1 MEKPDGR
8 TNVASR
14 LRRAVRRANEALER
28 EGFTPISEGLTP
40 HSLRRTF
47 ASLLPLRG
55 GDRAYVMEQLG
66 HTDPKLAL
74 RMYTRAMRRSER
86 LGGLRL
92 VGVLDG
98 VEWEARRSAEPS
110 GAIDASV
117 PNFERLG

>member
-55 GDRAYVMEQLG
+55 GDPAYVMEQLG

-74 RMYTRAMRRSER
+74 RMYAKALGDRRRRGQGTRLS
-86 LGGLRL
+86 
-92 VGVLDG
+92 GVLEG
-98 VEWEARRSAEPS
+98 VVWS
-110 GAIDASV
+110 
-117 PNFERLG
+117 